1 MTGGLLLFEDSP
13 RGSWT
18 AGCRFGGLTTLERG
32 ILTMARAGVDRLLV
46 AVPAGLSAPGR
57 RVRRLDIDLE
67 IAGWGDSP
75 RTTFGPSEEVL
86 ILLGD
91 HVHHHS
97 SLTALVESG
106 ASGDGLVVQGLAR
119 ARPGGAPLPPPCR
132 RDRRQRPRVGQH
144 GSAALRR
151 LPAAA
156 SARRPRPGPPSS
168 SSGAGP
174 PAAG

>member
-46 AVPAGLSAPGR
+46 AVPPGLSPSPGR

-67 IAGWGDSP
+67 IVGWGDSP

-106 ASGDGLVVQGLAR
+106 APGDGLVVQVSPAPGQEGLSF
-119 ARPGGAPLPPPCR
+119 LPPA
-132 RDRRQRPRVGQH
+132 V
-144 GSAALRR
+144 
-151 LPAAA
+151 A
-156 SARRPRPGPPSS
+156 SSRA
-168 SSGAGP
+168 
-174 PAAG
+174 